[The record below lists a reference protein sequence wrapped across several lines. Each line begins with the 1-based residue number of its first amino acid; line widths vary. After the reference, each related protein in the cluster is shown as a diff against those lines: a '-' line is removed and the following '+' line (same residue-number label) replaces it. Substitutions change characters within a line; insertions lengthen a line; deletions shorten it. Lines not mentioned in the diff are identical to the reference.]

1 MVAPDLNPNPS
12 LSDPISWFN
21 FPVMADLIGYG
32 ELGTAGC
39 SDEHD
44 DHFEFRVLKNTHWF
58 SVN

>member
-44 DHFEFRVLKNTHWF
+44 DYFK
-58 SVN
+58 